1 MADLFTDS
9 EKVSILFKKFVGKP
23 HTTTSREF
31 VQEPDLPARPLVYQ
45 DDIVSFAIPST
56 APADIR
62 GLGDSSLDDN
72 GRALKGS
79 YAGRTSTTD
88 PNVRYYHKIPLEF
101 MAGTGGAAWQA
112 INATTS
118 HPLGF
123 GDSAGT
129 VSGNQGVAGSY
140 GRVLQSC
147 VPFNQDPGGT
157 YLIYVYKDTMVAIP
171 AGSAGGTAVIDTRAG
186 TLVFHQF
193 GNLTGVGESNRVYV
207 SFYRYVGTYGGVS
220 SSAIQNQVETTPND
234 FSVKQTFTGGVNG
247 ATNDS
252 LTAIQ
257 IDTRDVA
264 SLSTGAL
271 LDALQIGGS
280 YDGSWRFSVMKT
292 ATGSALMVQAREGGS
307 WSTKAQFSTP

>member
-1 MADLFTDS
+1 MGDLFTDAEQTS
-9 EKVSILFKKFVGKP
+9 YLFKKSVGKP
-23 HTTTSREF
+23 FTSTSRQF
-31 VQEPDLPARPLVYQ
+31 FQEPDLPARPLVYQ
-45 DDIVSFAIPST
+45 DDIVSFAVPTS

-72 GRALKGS
+72 GRILRGS

-88 PNVRYYHKIPLEF
+88 PNIRYYHKVPLEF
-101 MAGTGGAAWQA
+101 VAGTGGAAWQT

-123 GDSAGT
+123 GDATGT
-129 VSGNQGVAGSY
+129 VSGNMGVAGSY
-140 GRVLQSC
+140 GRVLQGSI
-147 VPFNQDPGGT
+147 PFNQDPTGT
-157 YLIYVYKDTMVAIP
+157 YLVTVYKDTFVVIP
-171 AGSAGGTAVIDTRAG
+171 SGPAGGTAVIDTRAG

-193 GNLTGVGESNRVYV
+193 GNLAGVGESNRVYV
-207 SFYRYVGTYGGVS
+207 SFFRYVGTYGGVS

-247 ATNDS
+247 ATDDS
-252 LTAIQ
+252 MTAIQ

-271 LDALQIGGS
+271 LDALQIGGNFN
-280 YDGSWRFSVMKT
+280 GSWRFSVAKT
-292 ATGSALMVQAREGGS
+292 ATGSALMVQARESGS
-307 WSTKAQFSTP
+307 WVTKALFSTP

>member
-1 MADLFTDS
+1 MADLFTDAEQTS
-9 EKVSILFKKFVGKP
+9 LLFKKLVGKP
-23 HTTTSREF
+23 FTSTSRQF
-31 VQEPDLPARPLVYQ
+31 FQEPDLPARPLVYQ
-45 DDIVSFAIPST
+45 DDIVSFSVPTT

-72 GRALKGS
+72 GRCLKGS

-88 PNVRYYHKIPLEF
+88 PNIRYYHKIGLDF
-101 MAGTGGAAWQA
+101 IAGTGGATWQA

-123 GDSAGT
+123 GDAAGT

-147 VPFNQDPGGT
+147 IPFNQDPAGS
-157 YLIYVYKDTMVAIP
+157 YLVYVYKDTMVAIP

-186 TLVFHQF
+186 VLCFHQF
-193 GNLTGVGESNRVYV
+193 GNLTGVGESNRVFV

-220 SSAIQNQVETTPND
+220 SSAIQNQIETTPND

-247 ATNDS
+247 ATDDS
-252 LTAIQ
+252 MTAIQ
-257 IDTRDVA
+257 IDTRNVM

-271 LDALQIGGS
+271 LDALQIGGNF
-280 YDGSWRFSVMKT
+280 DGSWRLSVAKT
-292 ATGSALMVQAREGGS
+292 TTGSALMVQARESGS
-307 WSTKAQFSTP
+307 WATKAQFTTP